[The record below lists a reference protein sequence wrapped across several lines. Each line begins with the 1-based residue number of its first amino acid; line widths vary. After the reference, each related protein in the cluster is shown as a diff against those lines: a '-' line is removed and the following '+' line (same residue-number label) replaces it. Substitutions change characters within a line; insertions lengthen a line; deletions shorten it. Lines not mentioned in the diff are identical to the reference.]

1 MSRLTVALMVIA
13 MLALASVACG
23 QGYFGQSYDAAAY
36 KTWQLR
42 AGYYDLGDL
51 GSDIGFGADYMARDW
66 MASADYVTTSAFGDD
81 FDIWSLSG
89 TYLKRMAGKPGT
101 YYGAGAGWY
110 DLSANGDSDD
120 SIGYHVLFGME
131 FGSPDQFG
139 EPAWFAQARYVL
151 GTDFDGGD
159 IDGIQ
164 ASVGRR
170 F

>member
-1 MSRLTVALMVIA
+1 MSRLTVALIVVA
-13 MLALASVACG
+13 MLALTSVAFG
-23 QGYFGQSYDAAAY
+23 QGYFGQAYDSDAY
-36 KTWQLR
+36 KAWQLR
-42 AGYYDLGDL
+42 AGYYDLGDA

-66 MASADYVTTSAFGDD
+66 MARADYVMTSVFGDD
-81 FDIWSLSG
+81 LDILSG
-89 TYLKRMAGKPGT
+89 SATSLQRMSGRPGT

-110 DLSANGDSDD
+110 RISNGGSDD
-120 SIGYHVLFGME
+120 SVGYHVLFGME

-139 EPAWFAQARYVL
+139 EPAWFAQARYVF
-151 GTDFDGGD
+151 GTDLDGGA

>member
-1 MSRLTVALMVIA
+1 MSRLSVVLMAVA
-13 MLALASVACG
+13 MLALTSVVFG
-23 QGYFGQSYDAAAY
+23 QGYYGWGYDAASY
-36 KTWQLR
+36 KAWQVR

-66 MASADYVTTSAFGDD
+66 MASADYVTTSEGGGL
-81 FDIWSLSG
+81 DIWSLSG

-110 DLSANGDSDD
+110 DVSEDGWSDN
-120 SIGYHVLFGME
+120 SMGYHVLFGTE

-139 EPAWFAQARYVL
+139 EPAWIAQARYVF
-151 GTDFDGGD
+151 GTDFGGGD
-159 IDGIQ
+159 IDGFQ